1 LTAAGGIP
9 SLPRVPVPPARR
21 AALRRRL
28 LAWYGAGHRRLPWRF
43 PQHGADPYR
52 VWIAEVMLQQT
63 QVRTVLPYYA
73 RFVERFPT
81 LGALAAADEDD
92 VLALW
97 SGLGYYARG
106 RNLLAA
112 ARTALARHGGLPASL
127 DALRAL
133 PGFGPYTAGAVA
145 SIAFAIPAPA
155 VDGNV
160 QRVLARLFA
169 VRGHAG
175 EPAFRRRTE
184 EIAGELV
191 ASRSSLRPLAGRPS
205 GLAPSP
211 RPSPPRRGGEGGM
224 PGDAAGRDPG
234 RDRRDP
240 GRDRRDPGR
249 DRRDPGRD
257 RPGDLNQSLMELGA
271 TVCRRRAPACRR
283 CPVASLC
290 AARAA
295 GREAEFPAPRT
306 RPAPRP
312 LTLACAVVRRGGALL
327 LVRRPPGGLFGGLW
341 APPAAEVAAGA
352 DPRAALARALARA
365 HGLRGAVGEELAA
378 CERTLTHRTLTLR
391 AFLFEPARG
400 PRGAEGPRAAPAR
413 GSARRASAGRAER
426 GDPRWVELA
435 NLAGCGLP
443 AAIRALLAR
452 IGRAPGASA

>member
-1 LTAAGGIP
+1 
-9 SLPRVPVPPARR
+9 
-21 AALRRRL
+21 
-28 LAWYGAGHRRLPWRF
+28 
-43 PQHGADPYR
+43 
-52 VWIAEVMLQQT
+52 MLQQT

-73 RFVERFPT
+73 RFVARFPT

-169 VRGHAG
+169 VKGSAG
-175 EPAFRRRTE
+175 EAAFRRRIETL
-184 EIAGELV
+184 AAELV
-191 ASRSSLRPLAGRPS
+191 GAAPGSSRRPLPGGRS

-211 RPSPPRRGGEGGM
+211 RPSPPLRGGGGGM
-224 PGDAAGRDPG
+224 LRDAGD
-234 RDRRDP
+234 DRGGDF
-240 GRDRRDPGR
+240 
-249 DRRDPGRD
+249 D
-257 RPGDLNQSLMELGA
+257 RPGDFNQSLMELGA
-271 TVCRRRAPACRR
+271 TACTRHAPACSR
-283 CPVASLC
+283 CPVSSLC

-295 GREAEFPAPRT
+295 GRAAEIPAPLK

-312 LTLACAVVRRGGALL
+312 LVLACAVARRGGAIL

-341 APPAAEVAAGA
+341 APPAVEVAAGA
-352 DPRAALARALARA
+352 DPRASLARALARA

-378 CERTLTHRTLTLR
+378 CERTLTHRALTLR

-413 GSARRASAGRAER
+413 GAARQASAGRAER

-435 NLAGCGLP
+435 DLARCGLP
-443 AAIRALLAR
+443 AAMRALFAR